1 MICKVSFLKL
11 FLLKIKSLLNQFMMS
26 KREIDF

>member
-1 MICKVSFLKL
+1 MICKVSLLKL